1 MRYFNQI
8 ARISAKQ
15 IPQTTIDF
23 IWDRANKANYFYAS
37 LLQNLVQ
44 YDGLTP
50 NQLRSV
56 ERDLASPDGPKPRF
70 TEPPTVKV
78 GEVIEL
84 KRFWANKLKDDRQM
98 TYFFRNLEVTKVVR
112 ETDKAILVHVVFSTK
127 IITSCNYCGRSLDC
141 EISKACGIGPVC
153 LKHMGI
159 PRPSLKTAHETLKVI
174 EEVVK
179 SIGEIG
185 PIWIPKSQ
193 IKPQQEVVPELKV
206 S

>member
-1 MRYFNQI
+1 MRYLI
-8 ARISAKQ
+8 VISSKN
-15 IPQTTIDF
+15 IPQATVDF
-23 IWDRANKANYFYAS
+23 IWDRANNRNWFYAS
-37 LLQNLVQ
+37 LLKSLVQ
-44 YDGLTP
+44 YGGLTQR
-50 NQLRSV
+50 QLDCIN
-56 ERDLASPDGPKPRF
+56 RDLARPDAPVPYF

-78 GEVIEL
+78 GQVLEL

-98 TYFFRNLEVTKVVR
+98 KYFFRNLEVTKVVR
-112 ETDKAILVHVVFSTK
+112 ETDKAILVHVLFSTK
-127 IITSCNYCGRSLDC
+127 VITSCNYCGRSLDC
-141 EISKACGIGPVC
+141 PISKACGIGPIC

-159 PRPSLKTAHETLKVI
+159 PRPNLETAHETLKVI

-193 IKPQQEVVPELKV
+193 VKTREEEVAELKV